1 MSFKELHEKLLE
13 PFDPADVEWRAGSF
27 SEKSNKAMAL
37 AYITARAVMN
47 RLDEVVGPEN
57 WQDSYEAISGAD
69 GDRGYICTIYIKIG
83 DEWISKSDGANES
96 TFESIKGG
104 LSDSFKRAGIKWGI
118 GRYLYNLGAKWVP
131 AEKKGR
137 YINLKTTPKLPQ
149 WALPAGYK
157 GAVGESYSSST
168 LGDNTEPEEEQE
180 SLEYTK
186 EELEKAKAMVIP
198 DMGIPF
204 ADRTLKEASEDVSTG
219 KFVVQYLT
227 GNYKSQSG
235 MIFKP
240 ITDEEK
246 ELQRA
251 ALIVYDN
258 LSK

>member
-1 MSFKELHEKLLE
+1 MSFKEIHEKLLE

-83 DEWISKSDGANES
+83 DEWVSKSDGANES
-96 TFESIKGG
+96 TFESVKGG

-118 GRYLYNLGAKWVP
+118 GRYLYKLGVSWVP

-137 YINLKTTPKLPQ
+137 YVNLKKTPKLPQ

-157 GAVGESYSSST
+157 GEVGENYSTTT
-168 LGDNTEPEEEQE
+168 LGDEEPEETQE
-180 SLEYTK
+180 AVEYTK
-186 EELEKAKAMVIP
+186 EELEKAKQVVVP

-204 ADRTLKEASEDVSTG
+204 KGKTLEEAAKDEGTG

-227 GNYKSQSG
+227 GNFKAQSG

-240 ITDEEK
+240 ITEDEK
-246 ELQRA
+246 ALQRA
-251 ALIVYDN
+251 AQIIYDD
-258 LSK
+258 LTQ